1 MNKKVTKKEEVDLIF
16 VKIIHNIGSLS
27 TIYIGMDCRERT
39 NIIHLLEHHLYKIHW
54 SSLSANPSTIH
65 ILETN
70 LDKSIC
76 VESLKILPSLRIVI
90 YETLQT

>member
-1 MNKKVTKKEEVDLIF
+1 MDLSDDLHWYGLS
-16 VKIIHNIGSLS
+16 HN
-27 TIYIGMDCRERT
+27 Y
-39 NIIHLLEHHLYKIHW
+39 NAIHLLEHHLYKIHW

-76 VESLKILPSLRIVI
+76 SESLKILPSLRIVI